1 MKNVRVLITTVL
13 LVAAVSI
20 SVHAQERQLLTATI
34 PFAFTAENSSLPAG
48 TYTVSTLPPYN
59 MIKVQSADGRK
70 VAMIPAIP
78 SPTSAESERTK
89 LVFDRIGN
97 QYFLSQVWE
106 QGSKLRRDLR
116 SGKLAEELAKSGG
129 DIHSTTIL
137 ANANH
142 GSH

>member
-1 MKNVRVLITTVL
+1 MKNIRILITTL
-13 LVAAVSI
+13 LVAAVSV
-20 SVHAQERQLLTATI
+20 SVHAQQRQLLTVTV

-48 TYTVSTLPPYN
+48 TYTVSTVPPYN
-59 MIKVQSADGRK
+59 MIRVQSADGQK

-106 QGSKLRRDLR
+106 QGSNLRRDLR
-116 SGKLAEELAKSGG
+116 SGKLAQELVSGG
-129 DIHSTTIL
+129 WRVQSTTVL
-137 ANANH
+137 ASNGAH
-142 GSH
+142 

>member
-1 MKNVRVLITTVL
+1 MKNIRILITTL
-13 LVAAVSI
+13 LVAAVSV
-20 SVHAQERQLLTATI
+20 SVHAQQRQLLTVTV

-59 MIKVQSADGRK
+59 MIKVQSADGQK

-106 QGSKLRRDLR
+106 QGSNLRRDLR
-116 SGKLAEELAKSGG
+116 SGKLAQELVSGG
-129 DIHSTTIL
+129 WRVQSTTVL
-137 ANANH
+137 ASNGAH
-142 GSH
+142 

>member
-1 MKNVRVLITTVL
+1 MKNIRILITTL
-13 LVAAVSI
+13 LVAAVSV
-20 SVHAQERQLLTATI
+20 SVHAQQRQLLTVTV

-59 MIKVQSADGRK
+59 MIRVQSADGQK

-106 QGSKLRRDLR
+106 QGSNLRRDLR
-116 SGKLAEELAKSGG
+116 SGKLAQELVSGG
-129 DIHSTTIL
+129 WRVQSTTVL
-137 ANANH
+137 ASNGAH
-142 GSH
+142 

>member
-1 MKNVRVLITTVL
+1 MKNIRILITTL
-13 LVAAVSI
+13 LVAAVSV
-20 SVHAQERQLLTATI
+20 SVHAQQRQLLTVTV

-59 MIKVQSADGRK
+59 MIKVQSADGQK

-116 SGKLAEELAKSGG
+116 SGKLAQELVSGG
-129 DIHSTTIL
+129 WRVQSTTVL
-137 ANANH
+137 ASN

>member
-1 MKNVRVLITTVL
+1 MKNIRILITTL
-13 LVAAVSI
+13 LVAAVSV
-20 SVHAQERQLLTATI
+20 SVHAQQRQLLTVTV

-48 TYTVSTLPPYN
+48 TYTVSTVPPYN
-59 MIKVQSADGRK
+59 MIKVQSADGQK

-106 QGSKLRRDLR
+106 QGSNLRRDLR
-116 SGKLAEELAKSGG
+116 SGKLAQELVSGG
-129 DIHSTTIL
+129 WRVQSTTVL
-137 ANANH
+137 ASNGAH
-142 GSH
+142 

>member
-1 MKNVRVLITTVL
+1 MKNIRILITTL
-13 LVAAVSI
+13 LVAAVSV
-20 SVHAQERQLLTATI
+20 SVHAQQRQLLTVTV
-34 PFAFTAENSSLPAG
+34 PFAFTAENSNLPAG

-59 MIKVQSADGRK
+59 MIKVQSADGQK

-106 QGSKLRRDLR
+106 QGSNLRRDLR
-116 SGKLAEELAKSGG
+116 SGKLAQELVSGG
-129 DIHSTTIL
+129 WRVQSTTVL
-137 ANANH
+137 ASNGAH
-142 GSH
+142 

>member
-1 MKNVRVLITTVL
+1 MKNIRILITTL
-13 LVAAVSI
+13 LVAAVSV
-20 SVHAQERQLLTATI
+20 SVHAQQRQLLTVTV

-59 MIKVQSADGRK
+59 MIKVQSADGQK
-70 VAMIPAIP
+70 VAMIPAVP

-116 SGKLAEELAKSGG
+116 SGKLAQELVSGG
-129 DIHSTTIL
+129 WRVQSTTVL
-137 ANANH
+137 ASN

>member
-1 MKNVRVLITTVL
+1 MKNIRILITTL

-20 SVHAQERQLLTATI
+20 SVHAQQRQLLTVTV

-59 MIKVQSADGRK
+59 MIKVQSADGQK

-106 QGSKLRRDLR
+106 QGSNLRRDLR
-116 SGKLAEELAKSGG
+116 SGKLAQELVSGG
-129 DIHSTTIL
+129 WRVQSTTVL
-137 ANANH
+137 ASNGAH
-142 GSH
+142 

>member
-1 MKNVRVLITTVL
+1 MKNIRILITTL
-13 LVAAVSI
+13 LVAAASV
-20 SVHAQERQLLTATI
+20 SVHAQQRQLLTVTV

-59 MIKVQSADGRK
+59 MIKVQSADGQK

-78 SPTSAESERTK
+78 SPTSAESARTK

-106 QGSKLRRDLR
+106 QGSNLRRDLR
-116 SGKLAEELAKSGG
+116 SGKLAQELVSGG
-129 DIHSTTIL
+129 WRVQSTTVL
-137 ANANH
+137 ASN